1 MTITAACTPVD
12 PDVDVQLT
20 WTDPDTSETV
30 TLLLPWNC
38 SDDPDTP
45 WWWSEMTWPF
55 FDYIYDYAPTSKWLP
70 GQVLRSAV
78 PGPASLP
85 ISLVVRTPAADGQAG
100 LTAAKAT
107 IEAAFRAVDLTI
119 SFLIDTVPVGAW
131 QADPARIN
139 WGPVNILALGMFA
152 QEGSVAVPVNP
163 VEAT

>member
-1 MTITAACTPVD
+1 MPLSHGGCPV
-12 PDVDVQLT
+12 
-20 WTDPDTSETV
+20 
-30 TLLLPWNC
+30 
-38 SDDPDTP
+38 
-45 WWWSEMTWPF
+45 
-55 FDYIYDYAPTSKWLP
+55 
-70 GQVLRSAV
+70 
-78 PGPASLP
+78 
-85 ISLVVRTPAADGQAG
+85 SLVVRTAAADGQAG

-131 QADPARIN
+131 RADPARIN